1 MKKII
6 TLSLAVASFT
16 FASAQIKN
24 DRGTFTKP
32 AAKEVAIETKMAV
45 DFNGNGWFSLSDGIL
60 GDLRSTIYP
69 GIFGDPTTT
78 VAAPSLSGASVKVRR
93 FKSDKVAER
102 FTANLSF
109 GNNKTNNAGNAEGK
123 DYSKTSFGLS
133 LSYGKEKHF
142 AGAERLSTYIGWDV
156 TAGVYTAARKDQA
169 GTTTP
174 MTKWSQTSFGL
185 GLQGVTGMDYYVV
198 PKVYLGVE
206 LNYGLNYGHAG
217 KLNVTG
223 DAGTAHET
231 ASSITFTPAMAG
243 SFRMGYRF

>member
-24 DRGTFTKP
+24 DKGTFTKP

-45 DFNGNGWFSLSDGIL
+45 DFNGGGWFSLSDGIL
-60 GDLRSTIYP
+60 GDLNDLINSDIYTP
-69 GIFGDPTTT
+69 E
-78 VAAPSLSGASVKVRR
+78 VSGASIKVRR
-93 FKSDKVAER
+93 FKSEKRAER

-109 GNNKTNNAGNAEGK
+109 SNEKVNNLNNVEAA
-123 DYSKTSFGLS
+123 DFSATSFGLS
-133 LSYGKEKHF
+133 LSYGQEKHF

-156 TAGVYTAARKDQA
+156 TAGVFSASNKSQVSSASA
-169 GTTTP
+169 
-174 MTKWSQTSFGL
+174 MTKASQSSFGL
-185 GLQGVTGMDYYVV
+185 GVQGVTGMDYYVL

-206 LNYGLNYGHAG
+206 LNYGLNYAHAG

-231 ASSITFTPAMAG
+231 SSSITFTPKMGG

>member
-16 FASAQIKN
+16 FANAQIKN

-45 DFNGNGWFSLSDGIL
+45 DFNGGGWFSLSDGIL
-60 GDLRSTIYP
+60 GTLNNAISSKLS
-69 GIFGDPTTT
+69 
-78 VAAPSLSGASVKVRR
+78 VPSVSGASVKVRR
-93 FKSDKVAER
+93 FKSEKVVER

-109 GNNKTNNAGNAEGK
+109 NNTKRNNIHGTEGF
-123 DYSKTSFGLS
+123 DSSKTAFGLS
-133 LSYGKEKHF
+133 LSYGREKHF

-156 TAGVYTAARKDQA
+156 TAGVFTASNKSQASSAQTDLRKSSQSAFGIGVQA
-169 GTTTP
+169 
-174 MTKWSQTSFGL
+174 
-185 GLQGVTGMDYYVV
+185 VTGMDYYVL

-217 KLNVTG
+217 KLNEIN
-223 DAGTAHET
+223 DAGQPHET
-231 ASSITFTPAMAG
+231 GSSITFTPAMGG

>member
-45 DFNGNGWFSLSDGIL
+45 DFNGGGWFSLSDGIL
-60 GDLRSTIYP
+60 GTLSSAVSSTLE
-69 GIFGDPTTT
+69 
-78 VAAPSLSGASVKVRR
+78 APSVSGASVKVRR

-102 FTANLSF
+102 FSANLSF
-109 GNNKTNNAGNAEGK
+109 GNNKTNNEANSDGS
-123 DYSKTSFGLS
+123 DHSKTRFGLS

-156 TAGVYTAARKDQA
+156 TAGVFSASRKDQA
-169 GTTTP
+169 SNAAP
-174 MTKWSQTSFGL
+174 MTKSSQTCFGF
-185 GLQGVTGMDYYVV
+185 GVQGVTGMDYYVI

-206 LNYGLNYGHAG
+206 LNYGLNYAHTG
-217 KLNVTG
+217 KLNTTG
-223 DAGTAHET
+223 DAGSTPET
-231 ASSITFTPAMAG
+231 KSSINFTPKMGA